1 MGSAD
6 AVVFAPEVQNRVVH
20 RFQQMPLLSARNN
33 ERYPM
38 GVSCLS
44 IEASS
49 KALALWRRS
58 QAPSGTQFPLLP
70 GPLGL
75 DFCPPIVH
83 TKTDAPLLY
92 LARTNLGWFA
102 AAVALAEK
110 GMRFYVDP
118 KGAYHD
124 LCKRTRAVEALCIRN
139 ELEDSRLKMYRD
151 ENGPSFSCRRIHQA
165 AEKGVL
171 DGNFGGPFKEKKNKQ
186 AARFWLSTVHKVK
199 GLETPYVQLANDF
212 TKLSTPEERACMSP
226 FSCPSCMQKILVFG
240 FPCLGEQAQTPD
252 DDTYLVYVAVTR
264 ATRMLFINSDLCW
277 VQSPRVSQEPCP
289 CLECTSEEERNIRKQ
304 RKRFLHQLKKRRP
317 PPGAKAPCVSSI
329 KGW

>member
-1 MGSAD
+1 MLHACSG
-6 AVVFAPEVQNRVVH
+6 
-20 RFQQMPLLSARNN
+20 
-33 ERYPM
+33 
-38 GVSCLS
+38 
-44 IEASS
+44 

-212 TKLSTPEERACMSP
+212 TKLSTPEERA
-226 FSCPSCMQKILVFG
+226 
-240 FPCLGEQAQTPD
+240 QTPD